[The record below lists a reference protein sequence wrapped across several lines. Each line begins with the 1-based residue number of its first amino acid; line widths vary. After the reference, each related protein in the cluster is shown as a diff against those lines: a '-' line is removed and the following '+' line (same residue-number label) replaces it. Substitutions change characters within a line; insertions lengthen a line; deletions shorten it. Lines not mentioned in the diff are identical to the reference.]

1 MKLKINRNLLVSAFV
16 RSTILF
22 IVLGI
27 ISYYLID
34 IFAANKIQNNNTY
47 RIVQLKSKTQHIE
60 TKNEKTVYTIT
71 LSQYDK
77 NKDVF
82 SIPINWETYTKLS
95 WYSSP
100 LKGNFLSSTY
110 VTYTSKGG
118 FGTVDDKI
126 HFISTAPELREKYAH
141 SYCFLI
147 MISYFLTITWIY
159 IVESIDKAR
168 LAEDSELV
176 KIYKEENK

>member
-82 SIPINWETYTKLS
+82 SIPINLETYTKLS

-110 VTYTSKGG
+110 
-118 FGTVDDKI
+118 
-126 HFISTAPELREKYAH
+126 
-141 SYCFLI
+141 
-147 MISYFLTITWIY
+147 
-159 IVESIDKAR
+159 
-168 LAEDSELV
+168 
-176 KIYKEENK
+176 